1 MLCWIDS
8 GQYISFDSSHVWE
21 TGIQTYIAGLQH
33 LPIPHTDP
41 YQSTTGDVEAAFD
54 PLATTLV
61 NTSLLEHANTR
72 TEVSHDVA
80 PRADEHSPASRQS
93 RAQLNIPNVPQT
105 YQFENVSG
113 QQEGV
118 GRNVYIILAPHD
130 SSAIDSFLSRIADP
144 SEWEVYVL
152 QTPMTSE
159 GKFGTDN
166 FSKVTKQWQGE
177 VNQLVMLPQA
187 AGATCICVSQ
197 WMTCNM
203 CCIMSAQCYLAHVLP

>member
-1 MLCWIDS
+1 MLCWIAS

-41 YQSTTGDVEAAFD
+41 YHSNTGDTEAAFI
-54 PLATTLV
+54 PLAATSV
-61 NTSLLEHANTR
+61 NTSLPEHANMR
-72 TEVSHDVA
+72 EVSHDVA
-80 PRADEHSPASRQS
+80 PPADEHSPDSRQS
-93 RAQLNIPNVPQT
+93 RAQLNMPNVSQIN
-105 YQFENVSG
+105 QFEKDSG

-118 GRNVYIILAPHD
+118 GSNVYIILAPHD
-130 SSAIDSFLSRIADP
+130 GSAIDSFLSRIADP

-152 QTPMTSE
+152 QAPMTSE

-166 FSKVTKQWQGE
+166 LSNVIKQWQGE

-187 AGATCICVSQ
+187 AGASFIRVFQ
-197 WMTCNM
+197 WTTQDV
-203 CCIMSAQCYLAHVLP
+203 CCMMSAQ